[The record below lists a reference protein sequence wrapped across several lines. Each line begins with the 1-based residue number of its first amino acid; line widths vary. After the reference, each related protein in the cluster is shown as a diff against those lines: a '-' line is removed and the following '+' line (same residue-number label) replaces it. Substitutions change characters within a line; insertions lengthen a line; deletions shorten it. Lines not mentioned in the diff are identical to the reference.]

1 MGRFSPTVQ
10 ADYGPGLDI
19 AGALDAYQSEKQR
32 RHGEKQQKL
41 ADALQAMQVSKAGI
55 HEGQAPTA
63 PPPVQFSAKPGTFDP
78 TLGTFAPATITAGQ
92 NSITSPLTPRPGVSQ
107 LTPDYYLDRNEAN
120 ANRATEH
127 QTSMAELLD
136 KLQLE
141 SGVRGTATKDNE
153 QFRYDLGASDRAAK
167 QRAQQ
172 DKELAQTVRD
182 AERERHNRATEHTA
196 SVRASHPSAGH
207 AMPATSRR
215 YFAEGILAQY
225 GGDAA
230 KALASPEA
238 QDHGLGMADFAG
250 VQARAGEQRGKAI
263 FGQAGRMLSS
273 FADTSAS
280 HAIGQAGSLYDST
293 HTHAPV
299 LVPSPN
305 PTGHPDVKTE
315 QRKDWDAAAA
325 SLRAQGKDP
334 VTVLGTR
341 P

>member
-1 MGRFSPTVQ
+1 MGRFSPTVV
-10 ADYGPGLDI
+10 ADYGPGIDI
-19 AGALDAYQSEKQR
+19 ASVLEAYH
-32 RHGEKQQKL
+32 HGQDRARGNKEHKL
-41 ADALQAMQVSKAGI
+41 ADALQAMQMQKAGV
-55 HEGQAPTA
+55 HEGQAPVA
-63 PPPVQFSAKPGTFDP
+63 PPPIQFTTKPGAFDP
-78 TLGTFAPATITAGQ
+78 QLGTFAPATIVPGK
-92 NSITSPLTPRPGVSQ
+92 NSMTSPLTPRPGVSQ
-107 LTPDYYLDRNEAN
+107 LTPDYYVDQNEAT
-120 ANRATEH
+120 ANRTKEH
-127 QTSMAELLD
+127 DTSMAELLD

-141 SGVRGTATKDNE
+141 SGVRGTATRENE
-153 QFRYDLGASDRAAK
+153 QFKYDLGADDRAAK
-167 QRAQQ
+167 QRAGQ
-172 DKELAQTVRD
+172 DKELAQTARD

-230 KALASPEA
+230 AALASPEA
-238 QDHGLGMADFAG
+238 QAQGLGMADFAG

-263 FGQAGRMLSS
+263 FGQAGRMLST
-273 FADTSAS
+273 FADTSAT

-293 HTHAPV
+293 HAPV
-299 LVPSPN
+299 LVNSGN
-305 PTGHPDVKTE
+305 PTGHPDLKTE

-334 VTVLGTR
+334 VSVLGAR